1 VDRQPKVSAVADRII
16 IIGSSSTS
24 ARTSTNADAKE
35 DQGGEGESSSSL
47 WWRELAVRELQLGV
61 ILDDT
66 QLPAH
71 YMKKDILCEWLAA
84 LVWQTQQARKV
95 FALLDTHG
103 KGCIVAQDLL
113 NGDLDGALNEDA
125 AVEMMDEFRVMS
137 GGDDVDSAV
146 MTEND
151 LIRVARL
158 VNLS

>member
-1 VDRQPKVSAVADRII
+1 
-16 IIGSSSTS
+16 
-24 ARTSTNADAKE
+24 
-35 DQGGEGESSSSL
+35 
-47 WWRELAVRELQLGV
+47 LAVRELQLGV

-66 QLPAH
+66 KLPAR
-71 YMKKDILCEWLAA
+71 YLEKDVLCEWLAA

-125 AVEMMDEFRVMS
+125 AVEMMDEFRVS
-137 GGDDVDSAV
+137 GGDDDIDSAV
-146 MTEND
+146 MTEDD
-151 LIRVARL
+151 LIRVARV